1 MDRKQPLYRK
11 VNTRTHG
18 VHRHGG
24 GEYKWTR
31 GSNAA
36 KGDQPKLGSMHA
48 KTLHGLDCTPLFK
61 FLLSKIGRN
70 WNETYAEAV
79 KRLDRDE
86 AIFWLVARSEAEQ
99 QEFVRIGESSYFSG
113 MYVDHNESLALVN
126 PDLKL
131 EDMKPSCACCT
142 HTLNGKPFTR
152 KYAAESSSVGG
163 G

>member
-1 MDRKQPLYRK
+1 LDHKEPLYRK

-18 VHRHGG
+18 VHCHGG
-24 GEYKWTR
+24 GEYRWTR
-31 GSNAA
+31 GSKAA
-36 KGDQPKLGSMHA
+36 EVDQPTIGSMHA
-48 KTLHGLDCTPLFK
+48 KTLHGLDYTPLFK
-61 FLLSKIGRN
+61 FLLSRIGRN
-70 WNETYAEAV
+70 WNETYSDAV

-86 AIFWLVARSEAEQ
+86 PIFWLVARSEKDR
-99 QEFVRIGESSYFSG
+99 QEVVRAGENAYFSG
-113 MYVDHNESLALVN
+113 MYVDDNGHLALVN

-152 KYAAESSSVGG
+152 KYNAESTSVGG